1 MIDFKDVKYQHVE
14 RWDTDEVQYL
24 KSCKTLTVQPKIDG
38 TNAVIICELDKN
50 GQCINVQA
58 GSRNRFLT
66 PDDDNEGFAKWVI
79 LNKEK
84 FETAASKIVRSF
96 VKPARIDPNDSYE
109 QFVVFY
115 GEFTKKGKFHV
126 RPECMHNFYVFDVK
140 IYTNEAG
147 KLRQE
152 WFCPEKFADVFLKT
166 AIDRVPSIID
176 FDTTLLNE
184 KGEEWLLDYL
194 KWFSLFI
201 MANGFETGEGFVLKD
216 YGDATNQYGRKVWAK
231 IVYGKPNC
239 PKANMYDSI
248 LSNWFSEEYL
258 EKEYCKY
265 LEKFPKESPV
275 NVQKFANL
283 TAREFIKEETANIV
297 FKFKFPE
304 IDFANLFGKLT
315 KKARYFATVKNA
327 GSAGSAGSENTDSAV

>member
-1 MIDFKDVKYQHVE
+1 MLPYENFKYQHVE

-38 TNAVIICELDKN
+38 TNAVIICEFDKN
-50 GQCINVQA
+50 GTCIDVQA

-84 FETAASKIVRSF
+84 FETAAAKIVRSF
-96 VKPARIDPNDSYE
+96 VKPACIDPNDPYE
-109 QFVVFY
+109 QFIVFY
-115 GEFTKKGKFHV
+115 GEFTKKGKFLV
-126 RPECMHNFYVFDVK
+126 KPECMHNFYVFDVK

-147 KLRQE
+147 TLRQE

-176 FDTTLLNE
+176 FDTALLNE
-184 KGEEWLLDYL
+184 KGVEWLLDYL

-201 MANGFETGEGFVLKD
+201 MADGFETGEGFVIKD
-216 YGDATNQYGRKVWAK
+216 YGMTGNQYGRHTWAK
-231 IVYGKPNC
+231 IVYEKPN
-239 PKANMYDSI
+239 ATHTDMLETVLNE
-248 LSNWFSEEYL
+248 WFSEEYL

-265 LEKFPKESPV
+265 LERFPKENPV
-275 NVQKFANL
+275 KPQKFANL
-283 TAREFIKEETANIV
+283 VAREFIKEEVANMV
-297 FKFKFPE
+297 FKFNFPE
-304 IDFANLFGKLT
+304 IDFAKLFGKLT
-315 KKARYFATVKNA
+315 KKALYHITNKI
-327 GSAGSAGSENTDSAV
+327 GK